1 MRGRLWPGLCARWRL
16 STALF
21 RGMPDR
27 FPFSVPGGL
36 FVRRPSFP
44 FRFRPSFPGLPFRI
58 VISLVFSQPVG
69 APSFPCL
76 PGFHLNIY
84 EVFSCVASCASSVL
98 SLCVPSVPVSSPFC
112 NPCSPLH
119 FSVPIRSVAPVR
131 LPCFPCV
138 RLLSSSIHLSLP
150 PPVPPPFLRP
160 LPFSFLSFLCVR
172 LLTHA
177 LYFPCV
183 PFVPVL
189 LPLCRP
195 FCPSF
200 SVLGLSVPLVLFLCF
215 LCACFQPRC
224 PHLPGAIPPFSP
236 PPFPPLP
243 PSFPRFPSPILRSFP
258 LLRFPLRKKFP
269 LKSCMISS
277 VKYMFYSIFLVYMR
291 KFF

>member
-44 FRFRPSFPGLPFRI
+44 FRFRPSLPGLLFRI
-58 VISLVFSQPVG
+58 VVSLVFGQPVG

-76 PGFHLNIY
+76 PGFHLNKY

-112 NPCSPLH
+112 NPCRPSH

-150 PPVPPPFLRP
+150 PVPPPFLRP
-160 LPFSFLSFLCVR
+160 LPFPFIFPLCTAPDTCPIFSLRAFRPGTSSSLSSFLPFFL
-172 LLTHA
+172 
-177 LYFPCV
+177 
-183 PFVPVL
+183 
-189 LPLCRP
+189 RP
-195 FCPSF
+195 WAFRSPY
-200 SVLGLSVPLVLFLCF
+200 
-215 LCACFQPRC
+215 ACFQPRC
-224 PHLPGAIPPFSP
+224 PTFPVLSPLFFRHLFLLFLLHFGVFLPLFSAL
-236 PPFPPLP
+236 FLS
-243 PSFPRFPSPILRSFP
+243 SFFH
-258 LLRFPLRKKFP
+258 
-269 LKSCMISS
+269 
-277 VKYMFYSIFLVYMR
+277 
-291 KFF
+291 